1 MFRVSGIDDIVLTRK
16 DAPGAYKVL
25 LGTSFAGWPSILV
38 HNALDLHS
46 KALSN
51 S

>member
-1 MFRVSGIDDIVLTRK
+1 MFVKLEKIE
-16 DAPGAYKVL
+16 PGTYKVL
-25 LGTSFAGWPSILV
+25 LGTSLAGWPSILV

-46 KALSN
+46 KIVSN